1 VNAAPAGRTG
11 AIGAL
16 SAYHPNRPA
25 ARVDLSDNTSLW
37 GPPPSARAALAALPD
52 ERLSRYPTP
61 DAELLVAELARHH
74 GVDPSCVA
82 VGCGSDDVLASAFR
96 ACLDANDMLCT
107 AVPTFSVIPSF
118 ATVNELALAEVPVA
132 ADATVRAADLLASGA
147 DGYYVCSPNNPTG
160 ICMDLDELDALAD
173 ATRGIVVV
181 DEAYVDFAERSAL
194 EHLDRH
200 DNLVVVRTLSKAYGL
215 AGLRV
220 GYAIGPADAIA
231 RIVVARGPYKV
242 GTLAEAVAVAVV
254 RHDGAWVRDRV
265 GDVRALRATFTERLR
280 ARGFR
285 VLDSEANF
293 VAIQV
298 DDAHET
304 FARMLDA
311 GVLVRAYAS
320 LPVLGD
326 LIRVTIGPAAMLD
339 EALEALEAAR

>member
-1 VNAAPAGRTG
+1 MP
-11 AIGAL
+11 
-16 SAYHPNRPA
+16 
-25 ARVDLSDNTSLW
+25 
-37 GPPPSARAALAALPD
+37 
-52 ERLSRYPTP
+52 
-61 DAELLVAELARHH
+61 
-74 GVDPSCVA
+74 
-82 VGCGSDDVLASAFR
+82 
-96 ACLDANDMLCT
+96 
-107 AVPTFSVIPSF
+107 
-118 ATVNELALAEVPVA
+118 
-132 ADATVRAADLLASGA
+132 
-147 DGYYVCSPNNPTG
+147 
-160 ICMDLDELDALAD
+160 
-173 ATRGIVVV
+173 
-181 DEAYVDFAERSAL
+181 
-194 EHLDRH
+194 
-200 DNLVVVRTLSKAYGL
+200 
-215 AGLRV
+215 
-220 GYAIGPADAIA
+220 IGPADAIA